1 MDMNEI
7 ATIVQQHF
15 LQKGT
20 YLPTIFI
27 ELDGVDIEV
36 LVIPQLNEKR
46 YSIPK
51 RTRILFDAGRR
62 FGQKTEQTQQGVT
75 GLCMA
80 SLTVSLD
87 IYKVGILIVK
97 MGEGNGLNCTTRFYE
112 VRKDGSEIGVGLLEN
127 LLLLGEGMVSPLL
140 PAFMIGIDTVHRH
153 QSASEDRRMLSTIL
167 HEYERIIRGIGYYER
182 YPGINGKQEY

>member
-1 MDMNEI
+1 MDTNEI
-7 ATIVQQHF
+7 ATIVQRHF

-20 YLPTIFI
+20 YLPTIFV
-27 ELDGVDIEV
+27 ELDDVDIEV

-46 YSIPK
+46 YSISK
-51 RTRILFDAGRR
+51 RARILFDAGRN
-62 FGQKTEQTQQGVT
+62 FGQKIDKTQQSVT

-87 IYKVGILIVK
+87 IYKEGILIVK

-127 LLLLGEGMVSPLL
+127 PFLSGEGMVSPLL
-140 PAFMIGIDTVHRH
+140 LAFMTGVDTVRSH
-153 QSASEDRRMLSTIL
+153 QSADEGRRMLSAIL
-167 HEYERIIRGIGYYER
+167 NEYERIIRGIGYYER
-182 YPGINGKQEY
+182 YPGINDHY